1 MKKCHALLKDI
12 FVKMPFILIK
22 SYFTIKNGESTLSKI
37 ELFNTTV
44 CTCMLMGVALVHLT
58 SIYMEQDL

>member
-12 FVKMPFILIK
+12 FVEMPFILIQT
-22 SYFTIKNGESTLSKI
+22 YFTINNGESTLSKI

-44 CTCMLMGVALVHLT
+44 CTCMLMEVALVHVIP
-58 SIYMEQDL
+58 IYMEQDL